1 MRKVFCLNTVLLNI
15 HRYGASRFG
24 SGDDD
29 RNDLLDETSVKGRR
43 PCSYR

>member
-29 RNDLLDETSVKGRR
+29 RSDLLDEIFGQGEA
-43 PCSYR
+43 PL